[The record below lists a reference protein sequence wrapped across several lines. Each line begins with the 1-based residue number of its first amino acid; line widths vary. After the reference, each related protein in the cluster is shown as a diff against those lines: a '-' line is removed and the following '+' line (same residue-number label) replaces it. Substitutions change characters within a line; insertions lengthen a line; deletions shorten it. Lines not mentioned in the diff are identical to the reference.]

1 MYYND
6 TLGVGSKPALGM
18 KFVHTKCTARV
29 DDACL
34 LKEKFDTIEFFTSL
48 MSIVLKPRLLI
59 LTNSPC
65 QASTKVTNVTVSS
78 SQPHCLIGHKG
89 NDPEV
94 SHQCC
99 AGFLYGHT

>member
-34 LKEKFDTIEFFTSL
+34 LKEKFDTIEFFTSM
-48 MSIVLKPRLLI
+48 MSIVL
-59 LTNSPC
+59 
-65 QASTKVTNVTVSS
+65 
-78 SQPHCLIGHKG
+78 
-89 NDPEV
+89 
-94 SHQCC
+94 
-99 AGFLYGHT
+99 